1 MDNGASAI
9 LTTLSMLIL
18 LLLLKILTIL
28 ERRCILYIST
38 AIHARV
44 ALRILLYI
52 HAVIFIPTTKDE
64 ATCIC
69 PAWMVSEKVLA

>member
-44 ALRILLYI
+44 ARILLYI